1 MTSTP
6 SQNEGLH
13 PAPADA
19 KTRTPE
25 ERPASAKNHAGET
38 SDSGLR
44 LLADI
49 LRHKRKKR
57 RWSAGHLARLAGV
70 PGQAVIKLER
80 YQVNSVGLEDLIAIA
95 TTLKSKLSVT
105 IGPAKP
111 KLPRTNQAILRAFDQ
126 LMKTP
131 GCRPFFRKQSDK
143 EYAGVLW
150 DIVGDAKRNW
160 LFVVATNRKQ
170 KLRFAKVTD
179 NPGGW
184 SIAGQHFGIDA
195 ETDAIARELS
205 EQLLKERRTE
215 LTT

>member
-1 MTSTP
+1 MIITP
-6 SQNEGLH
+6 SKEQGIH
-13 PAPADA
+13 PAPADSY
-19 KTRTPE
+19 TPIPE
-25 ERPASAKNHAGET
+25 GTPASARNRAGET
-38 SDSGLR
+38 GDSGLR

-57 RWSAGHLARLAGV
+57 RWSARHLARLAGV

-80 YQVNSVGLEDLIAIA
+80 YRVNSLGLEDLIAIA
-95 TTLKSKLSVT
+95 TTLKSRLSVT

-143 EYAGVLW
+143 EYTGVLW

-160 LFVVATNRKQ
+160 LFVVASNRKK